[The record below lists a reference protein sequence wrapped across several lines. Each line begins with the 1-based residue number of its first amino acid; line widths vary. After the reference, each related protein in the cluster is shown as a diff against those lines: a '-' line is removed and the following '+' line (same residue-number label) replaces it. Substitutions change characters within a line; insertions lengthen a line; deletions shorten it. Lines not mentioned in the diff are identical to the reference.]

1 MRRQCTPVWFRA
13 GLLCVG
19 LSANPAYALQVLR
32 ADAVY
37 EKGVFRIHFEAL
49 LAAPVADV
57 AAVLGDYAHFG
68 RLDSRIRRV
77 ELLEPEADGAV
88 LMRTLINACAGVFCR
103 TVERVERVQRVPA
116 GQVAQVIPELSDM
129 RRGVAATHWRQEGTG
144 TVVRYEAEF
153 EPDFWVPALISQRYG
168 VKEMRESTLQMFKNV
183 ERAANVR

>member
-68 RLDSRIRRV
+68 KLDSRIRRV

-88 LMRTLINACAGVFCR
+88 RMRTLINACAGVFCR

-183 ERAANVR
+183 ERAANDR